1 MGLYDRDYAQET
13 RLSGTFSS
21 RVYGWMTA
29 GLAITT
35 FVSLGLYFS
44 GFYRILFP
52 LWWVWCLATLG
63 VSLYINARI
72 HKLSVPAVMGLF
84 LTYSALEGLFFG
96 TLVPV
101 YAFQYGG
108 NVVWAAFGSAGL
120 IFGIAA
126 AYGAFTKTDLT
137 QISQILSLGL
147 VGFVL
152 VSVVFAIASMFV
164 YMPMFYL
171 LICYIG
177 LLVFVGLTVV
187 DAQTIRKVSQTVGNN
202 GDLSYKLS
210 LILALKMYCNVIMIF
225 WYLLQI
231 FSSSGRRN

>member
-1 MGLYDRDYAQET
+1 MGLYDRDYAQES
-13 RLSGTFSS
+13 RLPGTFTS

-29 GLAITT
+29 GLAVTT

-44 GFYRILFP
+44 GMYKSLFAF
-52 LWWVWCLATLG
+52 WWVWCIATLG
-63 VSLYINARI
+63 VSFYINAKI

-84 LTYSALEGLFFG
+84 LAYSALEGLFFG

-101 YAFQYGG
+101 YAAQYGG
-108 NVVWAAFGSAGL
+108 GIVWAAFGSAGL
-120 IFGIAA
+120 IFGLSA
-126 AYGAFTKTDLT
+126 AYGAFTKSDLT
-137 QISQILSLGL
+137 QMRSILMFALIGL
-147 VGFVL
+147 ML
-152 VSVVFAIASMFV
+152 VSVIFALVSIFV

-177 LLVFVGLTVV
+177 LAIFVGLTVV
-187 DAQTIRKVSQTVGNN
+187 DAQAIRSVAKNVGND

-210 LILALKMYCNVIMIF
+210 LIMALKMYCNVIMIF

-231 FSSSGRRN
+231 FSSSGKRN

>member
-1 MGLYDRDYAQET
+1 MGLYDRDYAQES
-13 RLSGTFSS
+13 RLSGTFTS

-44 GFYRILFP
+44 GLYRVLFS
-52 LWWVWCLATLG
+52 LWWIWCIATLG
-63 VSLYINARI
+63 VSFYINSKI

-101 YAFQYGG
+101 YALQYGG

-126 AYGAFTKTDLT
+126 AYGACTKTDLT
-137 QISQILSLGL
+137 QISKILSLGL

-152 VSVVFAIASMFV
+152 VSLVFAIVSLFV
-164 YMPMFYL
+164 YMPLFYL

-177 LLVFVGLTVV
+177 LLMFVGLTVV

-210 LILALKMYCNVIMIF
+210 LILALKMYCNVIMVF

>member
-1 MGLYDRDYAQET
+1 MGLYDRDYAQES
-13 RLSGTFSS
+13 RMSGTFVS

-35 FVSLGLYFS
+35 FVALGLYFS
-44 GFYRILFP
+44 GLYRSLFS
-52 LWWVWCLATLG
+52 LWWIWFPATLG
-63 VSLYINARI
+63 VSFYINAKI
-72 HKLSVPAVMGLF
+72 HKLSVPAVAGLF
-84 LTYSALEGLFFG
+84 VTYSVLDGLFFG

-101 YAFQYGG
+101 YALHYGG

-137 QISQILSLGL
+137 QVSKILTLGL

-152 VSVVFAIASMFV
+152 VSGIFAIVSLFI
-164 YMPMFYL
+164 YMPVFYL
-171 LICYIG
+171 FICYIG
-177 LLVFVGLTVV
+177 LLMFVGLTVV
-187 DAQTIRKVSQTVGNN
+187 DAQTIRKVSQTVGND

-210 LILALKMYCNVIMIF
+210 LILALEMYCNVILVF
-225 WYLLQI
+225 WSLLQI